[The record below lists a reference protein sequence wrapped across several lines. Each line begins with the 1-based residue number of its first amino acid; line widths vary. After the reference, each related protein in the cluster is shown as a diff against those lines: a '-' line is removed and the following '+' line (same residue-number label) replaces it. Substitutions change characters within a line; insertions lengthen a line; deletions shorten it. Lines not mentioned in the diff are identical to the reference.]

1 MKILDTYWSSGRS
14 LIGIVRVE
22 DDYDGI
28 GYYIAAVPNPSTEV
42 SDAQYVADW
51 GSTFPK
57 EAGDVLFGIKE

>member
-28 GYYIAAVPNPSTEV
+28 GYYIAAVPNPSAEV
-42 SDAQYVADW
+42 ADAQYVADW

-57 EAGDVLFGIKE
+57 EAGDALFGLT